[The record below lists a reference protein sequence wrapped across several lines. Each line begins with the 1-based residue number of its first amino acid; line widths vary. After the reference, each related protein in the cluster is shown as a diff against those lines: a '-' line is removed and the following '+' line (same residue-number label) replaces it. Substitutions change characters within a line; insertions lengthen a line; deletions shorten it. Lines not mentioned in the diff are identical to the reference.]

1 MSVRSESNVRNG
13 GINNVII
20 IKYILKTS
28 EAIQTVQINKD
39 MFSISLLNEC
49 TISKQYCMSNLKL
62 LGF

>member
-13 GINNVII
+13 GMNNVII

-39 MFSISLLNEC
+39 MFSIRLA
-49 TISKQYCMSNLKL
+49 Y
-62 LGF
+62 